1 MANATHE
8 GPPGA
13 ERPGEAPVVQKAEV
27 REFKFANDQEPYGFV
42 NIGARVCH
50 VIPGTLAGGL
60 GVQPGW
66 YIALIDGEKLY
77 GATINLRRTIPA
89 VTTEE
94 VHDCLRSRRAAALR
108 QDSPVRI
115 IFWTAP
121 MMVQRPEAAPKLE
134 AGSVKELKQILVHK
148 YGSVV
153 AAWREAMDKD
163 GSGTLD
169 YKEFLAACREVGFSG
184 SLKKVYSELD
194 RDGSGQISL
203 RELDPT
209 CEMDFTI
216 GLCACCRLPN
226 PCERHTVEDQRRLTL
241 KIRKKELEEDGV
253 CNVFDVEV
261 G

>member
-94 VHDCLRSRRAAALR
+94 VVCVFALFVSAWRMPLTRARLVQR
-108 QDSPVRI
+108 GPVRHQLYRKQRCVNSNSRMTRNR
-115 IFWTAP
+115 TA
-121 MMVQRPEAAPKLE
+121 L
-134 AGSVKELKQILVHK
+134 
-148 YGSVV
+148 
-153 AAWREAMDKD
+153 
-163 GSGTLD
+163 
-169 YKEFLAACREVGFSG
+169 
-184 SLKKVYSELD
+184 
-194 RDGSGQISL
+194 
-203 RELDPT
+203 
-209 CEMDFTI
+209 
-216 GLCACCRLPN
+216 
-226 PCERHTVEDQRRLTL
+226 
-241 KIRKKELEEDGV
+241 
-253 CNVFDVEV
+253 
-261 G
+261 